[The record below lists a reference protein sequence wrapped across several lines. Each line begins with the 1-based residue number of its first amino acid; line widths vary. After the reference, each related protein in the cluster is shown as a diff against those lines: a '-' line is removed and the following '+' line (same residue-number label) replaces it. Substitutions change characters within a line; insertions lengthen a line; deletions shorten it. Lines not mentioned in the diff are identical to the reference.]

1 MLLIRD
7 SYGVGGVAV
16 FPMARTRLLAPAL
29 LGLLMLSAGMGWSLR
44 AMAAVGPA
52 TPAPGLMVLVGEH
65 RLHLNCAGQ
74 GEPAV
79 VMDAGLGGTSLDW
92 VRVQP
97 ELARYTRV
105 CTYDRAGYGWSE
117 PGPLP
122 RSSRRIVEEL
132 RLLLHTA
139 GVPEPYVLVGHSF
152 GGYNV
157 RLFASNYPEETAG
170 LVLVDSAH
178 EDQSR
183 RFRDEGG
190 INTAPRGSFLIL
202 STPSVPDNMPSSV
215 RPLALSLANTADA
228 YQALRGELDS
238 FRRSAAE
245 VRDAGPLP
253 DVPVVVISRGQRVWP
268 NTRKGDRLERLWAE
282 LQDDLAERQ
291 VHVPHLFAQHS
302 GHFIQ
307 LDEPDMVVNA
317 VRSVV
322 ESVRP

>member
-1 MLLIRD
+1 
-7 SYGVGGVAV
+7 
-16 FPMARTRLLAPAL
+16 
-29 LGLLMLSAGMGWSLR
+29 
-44 AMAAVGPA
+44 
-52 TPAPGLMVLVGEH
+52 MVLVGQH

-74 GEPAV
+74 GEPTV

-92 VRVQP
+92 IRVQP

-132 RLLLHTA
+132 RQLLHTA
-139 GVPEPYVLVGHSF
+139 AVPEPYVLVGHSF

-183 RFRDEGG
+183 RFREEAG

-202 STPSVPDNMPSSV
+202 STPGVPDSMPSSV

-245 VRDAGPLP
+245 VRHAGPLP

-268 NTRKGDRLERLWAE
+268 NTRKGNRLEQLWAE

-291 VHVPHLFAQHS
+291 VHVPHLYARQS
-302 GHFIQ
+302 GHYIQ
-307 LDEPDMVVNA
+307 LDEPGMVVNA
-317 VRSVV
+317 VRRVV

>member
-1 MLLIRD
+1 MLFARD
-7 SYGVGGVAV
+7 TGSYAGFFVCYA
-16 FPMARTRLLAPAL
+16 PARRLLLPAL
-29 LGLLMLSAGMGWSLR
+29 LGLLMLGAGIGWSLR
-44 AMAAVGPA
+44 ALAAVGPGL
-52 TPAPGLMVLVGEH
+52 PAPGLMVLVGEH
-65 RLHLNCAGQ
+65 RLHLDCAGQ
-74 GEPAV
+74 GAPTV

-97 ELARYTRV
+97 QLARYTRV

-122 RSSRRIVEEL
+122 RTSKRIVEEL
-132 RLLLHTA
+132 RRLLHTA

-157 RLFASNYPEETAG
+157 RLFASSYPEETAG

-178 EDQSR
+178 EDQFQ
-183 RFRDEGG
+183 RFREEAG
-190 INTAPRGSFLIL
+190 INTAPRGSFFIR
-202 STPSVPDNMPSSV
+202 STPSVPDGMPSSV
-215 RPLALSLANTADA
+215 RQLALSLANTSDA
-228 YQALRGELDS
+228 YQALRGELDAL
-238 FRRSAAE
+238 RLSAEE

-253 DVPVVVISRGQRVWP
+253 EVPVVVISRGQRVWP
-268 NTRKGDRLERLWAE
+268 HTVKGDRLERVWAE
-282 LQDDLAERQ
+282 LQDDLAERR

-307 LDEPDMVVNA
+307 LDEPTMVVNA

-322 ESVRP
+322 ESLRP